1 MNSERE
7 NGQLDLSL
15 GRKPE
20 HSQSKHATSAAK
32 RMYTCRFCKRKF
44 HNSQA
49 LGGHQN
55 AHRRERNAVK
65 HYTNINHHSHD
76 LLHGATS
83 TAPTGNGEARFT
95 ENGFESGG
103 EKELVAFNWCGS
115 SYSNPQL
122 AAAEQHDQ
130 DSLDLNL
137 KL

>member
-7 NGQLDLSL
+7 NGQMDLRL
-15 GRKPE
+15 GLYLGKPD
-20 HSQSKHATSAAK
+20 HSQSKHGVV

-65 HYTNINHHSHD
+65 HYHSH
-76 LLHGATS
+76 LLHRTE
-83 TAPTGNGEARFT
+83 NGEASIQSSRA
-95 ENGFESGG
+95 
-103 EKELVAFNWCGS
+103 EKELVAFNWCVS
-115 SYSNPQL
+115 SYSNPPQL
-122 AAAEQHDQ
+122 IAASEQHDQ